1 MLAASE
7 QQVNDATLQFFTAV
21 SVEFIGVKIVFSLFF
36 LFFFFCFFLFQEATA
51 VNVKL
56 TAAGYISNL
65 YNLFLL

>member
-7 QQVNDATLQFFTAV
+7 QQREQVNDATLRFFTAV
-21 SVEFIGVKIVFSLFF
+21 SVEFIGVKLPFRVFVFF
-36 LFFFFCFFLFQEATA
+36 VFFFQTAAA

-65 YNLFLL
+65 YNLFLF